1 MYIESVPNRTSP
13 PAILLRESYRR
24 NGKVKK
30 RTLANLSKW
39 PPALIEGLRL
49 LLKGGTAVP
58 RLDEAFDILRSLPHG
73 HAAAVPGTLRDL
85 RLDRLIGPRSPER
98 DRVLAMILARVLD
111 PGSTLATARGLAEAT
126 ATSSLADSLELGT
139 VDEDDLYSAMDW
151 LLQRQDRIER
161 SLAKRHLTDGAL
173 VLYDLTSVYMEGT
186 TCPLARRG
194 SSRDGTRGTLEKLGE
209 LKELANSG

>member
-13 PAILLRESYRR
+13 PAILLREGWRED
-24 NGKVKK
+24 GKVKK

-39 PPALIEGLRL
+39 PKAKIDALRRV
-49 LLKGGTAVP
+49 LKDEPMVG
-58 RLDEAFDILRSLPHG
+58 RDEAFDIQRSLPHG
-73 HAAAVPGTLRDL
+73 QVAAVLGTLRDL

-126 ATSSLADSLELGT
+126 ATSSLADSLQLGT

-151 LLQRQDRIER
+151 LRER
-161 SLAKRHLTDGAL
+161 CGLSKVLGYRASAEVLAG
-173 VLYDLTSVYMEGT
+173 VPS
-186 TCPLARRG
+186 
-194 SSRDGTRGTLEKLGE
+194 
-209 LKELANSG
+209 